1 MGVVPHPSPSPFHP
15 WGSPSP
21 PCVPLTS
28 PMGAVGDWEQ
38 AQPRVPLQQTQGQGC
53 KHQGGLSTA
62 PTCPDSPRKSHISPI
77 PAPCYCSWSG
87 HAAQSGLFLLARRF
101 RGSYLNIQPTLQPP
115 GCLSS
120 CLAPKSGVWMG
131 FMMIFTLVPGSGN
144 PISQSEQLVRVM
156 RLQKNETGGNLHP
169 MGGV

>member
-38 AQPRVPLQQTQGQGC
+38 AQPRVPLQQPQGQGC

-77 PAPCYCSWSG
+77 PAASLATLFSLGFSSWQG
-87 HAAQSGLFLLARRF
+87 
-101 RGSYLNIQPTLQPP
+101 GSEGVTSISNPTLQPP

-131 FMMIFTLVPGSGN
+131 FTMIFTLVPGSASS
-144 PISQSEQLVRVM
+144 ISQSEQLVRVM